1 MQGLDSLEVSN
12 LIYLISLRG
21 VFMDLT
27 KFHIELDKDLVWRV
41 LLALCGACLIITASD
56 AAFAGGGTASTDVVG
71 ETLCRLVSNLS
82 GGIARGIA
90 TIAIFAVGVGLF
102 LGKLNWGIAAATAA
116 GVGIIFSAP
125 RLVAFLSGDTE
136 HSNCDSGT

>member
-1 MQGLDSLEVSN
+1 MMNLEKLNIEVNSD
-12 LIYLISLRG
+12 LI
-21 VFMDLT
+21 
-27 KFHIELDKDLVWRV
+27 WRV
-41 LLALCGACLIITASD
+41 FLMITSVFAILMMSD
-56 AAFAGGGTASTDVVG
+56 VVLAGGTTSTDPANNDVVG
-71 ETLCRLVSNLS
+71 ETLCRLVANLS

-125 RLVAFLSGDTE
+125 RLVAFLSGDADNA
-136 HSNCDSGT
+136 NCPVTA

>member
-1 MQGLDSLEVSN
+1 MNSSTFQ
-12 LIYLISLRG
+12 
-21 VFMDLT
+21 
-27 KFHIELDKDLVWRV
+27 IELNRDLVWRLFLV
-41 LLALCGACLIITASD
+41 LSTISIILLSCD
-56 AAFAGGGTASTDVVG
+56 AAFATGAAGNDVVG
-71 ETLCRLVSNLS
+71 ATLCRLVANLS

-125 RLVAFLSGDTE
+125 KLVAFLSGSDANSECPT
-136 HSNCDSGT
+136 D

>member
-1 MQGLDSLEVSN
+1 MN
-12 LIYLISLRG
+12 LSA
-21 VFMDLT
+21 FQ
-27 KFHIELDKDLVWRV
+27 IELNRDLGWRLFMV
-41 LLALCGACLIITASD
+41 LFAISIIVVSCD
-56 AAFAGGGTASTDVVG
+56 AAFASNNDVVG
-71 ETLCRLVSNLS
+71 DTLCRLVSNLS

-125 RLVAFLSGDTE
+125 KLVAFLSGSDAN
-136 HSNCDSGT
+136 SNCPTST

>member
-1 MQGLDSLEVSN
+1 MNFS
-12 LIYLISLRG
+12 
-21 VFMDLT
+21 
-27 KFHIELDKDLVWRV
+27 KFHVELNADLAWRLFFLFSAMAV
-41 LLALCGACLIITASD
+41 ILASSD
-56 AAFAGGGTASTDVVG
+56 SAFAAKAATTNANDIVG
-71 ETLCRLVSNLS
+71 QTLCRLVENLS

-125 RLVAFLSGDTE
+125 KLVAFLSGDDANAT
-136 HSNCDSGT
+136 CDTGTP

>member
-1 MQGLDSLEVSN
+1 MDFSRFHVE
-12 LIYLISLRG
+12 ISA
-21 VFMDLT
+21 
-27 KFHIELDKDLVWRV
+27 ELVWRM
-41 LLALCGACLIITASD
+41 LFALCGICIILGACDS
-56 AAFAGGGTASTDVVG
+56 AFAAGGAGAAGGEDVIG
-71 ETLCRLVSNLS
+71 QTLCRLVANLS

-125 RLVAFLSGDTE
+125 QLVGFLSGNADNATCPTE
-136 HSNCDSGT
+136 

>member
-1 MQGLDSLEVSN
+1 MN
-12 LIYLISLRG
+12 LSA
-21 VFMDLT
+21 FQ
-27 KFHIELDKDLVWRV
+27 IELNRDLVWRLFMV
-41 LLALCGACLIITASD
+41 LFAISIIVVSCD
-56 AAFAGGGTASTDVVG
+56 AAFASNNDVVG
-71 ETLCRLVSNLS
+71 DTLCRLVSNLS

-125 RLVAFLSGDTE
+125 KLVAFLSGSDDN
-136 HSNCDSGT
+136 SNCPTST

>member
-1 MQGLDSLEVSN
+1 MNLEKLNIEVNSD
-12 LIYLISLRG
+12 LI
-21 VFMDLT
+21 
-27 KFHIELDKDLVWRV
+27 WRV
-41 LLALCGACLIITASD
+41 FLMITSVFAILMMSD
-56 AAFAGGGTASTDVVG
+56 VVLAGGTTSTDPANNDVVG
-71 ETLCRLVSNLS
+71 ETLCRLVANLS

-125 RLVAFLSGDTE
+125 RLVAFLSGDADNA
-136 HSNCDSGT
+136 NCPVSA

>member
-1 MQGLDSLEVSN
+1 MN
-12 LIYLISLRG
+12 LSA
-21 VFMDLT
+21 FQ
-27 KFHIELDKDLVWRV
+27 IELNRDLVWRLFMV
-41 LLALCGACLIITASD
+41 LFAISIIVVSCD
-56 AAFAGGGTASTDVVG
+56 AAFASNNDVVG
-71 ETLCRLVSNLS
+71 DTLCRLVSNLS

-125 RLVAFLSGDTE
+125 KLVAFLSGSDSN
-136 HSNCDSGT
+136 SNCPTST

>member
-1 MQGLDSLEVSN
+1 
-12 LIYLISLRG
+12 
-21 VFMDLT
+21 MDLT
-27 KFHIELDKDLVWRV
+27 RLQIEFDKDLVWRL
-41 LLALCGACLIITASD
+41 LLALCAVCIVVTASD
-56 AAFAGGGTASTDVVG
+56 AAFAGGTTDDVIG
-71 ETLCRLVSNLS
+71 ETLCRLVENLS

-125 RLVAFLSGDTE
+125 RLVAFLSGDSE
-136 HSNCDSGT
+136 NSNCPTGA

>member
-1 MQGLDSLEVSN
+1 MN
-12 LIYLISLRG
+12 LSA
-21 VFMDLT
+21 FQ
-27 KFHIELDKDLVWRV
+27 IELNRDLVWRLFMV
-41 LLALCGACLIITASD
+41 LFAISIIVVSCD
-56 AAFAGGGTASTDVVG
+56 AAFASNNDVVG
-71 ETLCRLVSNLS
+71 DTLCRLVSNLS

-125 RLVAFLSGDTE
+125 KLVAFLSGSDDNA
-136 HSNCDSGT
+136 NCPTST

>member
-1 MQGLDSLEVSN
+1 
-12 LIYLISLRG
+12 
-21 VFMDLT
+21 MDLSA
-27 KFHIELDKDLVWRV
+27 FQIEINRDLVWRLFMV
-41 LLALCGACLIITASD
+41 LFAISIIVVSCD
-56 AAFAGGGTASTDVVG
+56 AAFASNNDVVG
-71 ETLCRLVSNLS
+71 DTLCRLVSNLS

-125 RLVAFLSGDTE
+125 KLVAFLSGSDAN
-136 HSNCDSGT
+136 SNCPTST

>member
-1 MQGLDSLEVSN
+1 MN
-12 LIYLISLRG
+12 LSA
-21 VFMDLT
+21 FQ
-27 KFHIELDKDLVWRV
+27 IELNRDLVWRLFMV
-41 LLALCGACLIITASD
+41 LFAISIIVVSCD
-56 AAFAGGGTASTDVVG
+56 AAFASNNAVSNNDVSNNDVVG
-71 ETLCRLVSNLS
+71 DTLCRLVSNLS

-125 RLVAFLSGDTE
+125 KLVAFLSGSDDN
-136 HSNCDSGT
+136 SNCPTST

>member
-1 MQGLDSLEVSN
+1 MN
-12 LIYLISLRG
+12 LSA
-21 VFMDLT
+21 FQ
-27 KFHIELDKDLVWRV
+27 IEINRDLVWRLFMV
-41 LLALCGACLIITASD
+41 LFAISIIVVSCD
-56 AAFAGGGTASTDVVG
+56 AAFASNNDVVG
-71 ETLCRLVSNLS
+71 DTLCRLVSNLS

-125 RLVAFLSGDTE
+125 KLVAFLSGSDAN
-136 HSNCDSGT
+136 SNCPTST